1 MTTALV
7 VGAAGFLIRAWLPLA
22 ASGSQFFLVTFC
34 PILCCNGWMN
44 TATGMLRLEATAD
57 SNLAKSDL
65 APFPGCGDPAG
76 VPAWK
81 ADMLGDSA
89 LL

>member
-1 MTTALV
+1 MTSALV
-7 VGAAGFLIRAWLPLA
+7 IRAARFLVRAWLTMA
-22 ASGSQFFLVTFC
+22 ASGSQIFLVTFL
-34 PILCCNGWMN
+34 PILCCKGWMN
-44 TATGMLRLEATAD
+44 TATGMLTLEATAD